1 MTFDDEMDGQGMRT
15 KIIPRIAIFP
25 VLLALPGLLA
35 GCKGKPPVPAAPD
48 VEVVAIEQ
56 RDVPIYRDW
65 VGTVEAEAN
74 AVINAQVTGY
84 LLSRDYDEGKL
95 VKKGQ
100 LLFQIDDRT
109 YKAAY
114 DQAMARVTKTEQDV
128 QRYTPLAKTQAISQ
142 QELDDAIQNNLAAKA
157 AAEQARLNYEF
168 CKITSPVDGIG
179 GLAQGQIG
187 DLIGPGTGPL
197 TTVTTIDPMR
207 VYFSVSQRFLT
218 EWQERLLAEGRQTRT
233 GEAPGLELILSTG
246 KAYPQKGQVK
256 FANNQV
262 DIKTGSVRVVG
273 EFPNPQQ
280 LLVAGMF
287 VRVKAQLG
295 IEKDA
300 LLVPQRAVTEMQGR
314 YLIAVVGA
322 DNKVT
327 IKPVQAGERVGEN
340 WLITGD
346 VKAGDKVIS
355 EGVQKVREGIVVN
368 PVPAAASAK
377 TAANTETKTET
388 QPEPKSETKPP
399 TE

>member
-1 MTFDDEMDGQGMRT
+1 MRMKMTPKSAML
-15 KIIPRIAIFP
+15 PA
-25 VLLALPGLLA
+25 LLAFTGLLA

-48 VEVVAIEQ
+48 VEVVAVEQ

-65 VGTVEAEAN
+65 VGTLEADVN
-74 AVINAQVTGY
+74 ATINAQVSGY
-84 LLSRDYDEGKL
+84 LLKREYVEGTT
-95 VKKGQ
+95 VKKGD

-128 QRYTPLAKTQAISQ
+128 QRLTPLAKTQAVSQ
-142 QELDDAIQNNLAAKA
+142 QELDDAIQNNLAARA

-168 CKITSPVDGIG
+168 CRIISPVDGIA
-179 GLAQGQIG
+179 GLAQAQVG
-187 DLIGPGTGPL
+187 DLVGPGTGPL
-197 TTVTTIDPMR
+197 TTVTKIDPMR
-207 VYFSVSQRFLT
+207 VYFSVSQQFIT
-218 EWQERLLAEGRQTRT
+218 EYQERALAEGKTLRT
-233 GEAPGLELILSTG
+233 GKAGPVLELVLSTG
-246 KAYPQKGQVK
+246 NVYPEKGQAK

-262 DIKTGSVRVVG
+262 DVRTGTVRVIG

-280 LLVAGMF
+280 LLVPGMF

-295 IEKDA
+295 VEKDA

-322 DNKVT
+322 DNKVS

-340 WLITGD
+340 WLIKGD
-346 VKAGDKVIS
+346 VKAGDRVVS
-355 EGVQKVREGIVVN
+355 EGVQKVRDGTVVN
-368 PVPAAASAK
+368 PVAASASAK
-377 TAANTETKTET
+377 TTAKAETNTETR
-388 QPEPKSETKPP
+388 PESKSETKPA